1 MTRPPE
7 PRSRVRR
14 DIPATLAATLCL
26 SLLAPAIARAQ
37 GAERRPDYQPAA
49 VAVTGATIVASPE
62 QTIEDGTVVLR
73 GGLIEAVGPAL
84 EIEVPYDAETIE
96 GDGLVLYPG
105 FIDLYTTIGQD
116 ENVPRSATGLS
127 RPIPL
132 DEFPQASTP
141 PDNRNG
147 LTPEFRVSSALK
159 LEEGA
164 VRSRRNLGFTAL
176 LSAPSGAIATGQSA
190 LVSLGGLGRRESIV
204 SESVALHLNLANPR
218 GREYGLF
225 EAFGIRHDEHCAGHT
240 HSPQDEALIHLI
252 EEAMAA
258 AGPPDSGGYP
268 GALMGVIAHLRQAML
283 DAEYHHKLLEYARDK
298 GGPLPPFDPS
308 LDALYAARTGALPAW
323 WQAESQDAIHRALDL
338 AGEFGT
344 GAVLVGGRDAFEVI
358 DRLKERKTPVVLR
371 VDFPKEPEVPSEDEY
386 RRKPIAERDPPLREL
401 QQARARWDDRVGVAG
416 KLAEAGIPFA
426 FSSDGLNR
434 VDDFHAKVR
443 QAIAGGLDEA
453 DAIRALTLDAAQ
465 IAGVADRLGTIEPG
479 KLAHLVAWDGS
490 YGSKDSKPRYLFVD
504 GEKFEMNAGDRPR
517 NSARDEQDT
526 SDDDD
531 ESDDSDDEADESDD
545 EDDDSDDEDDDESEE
560 GEEAE
565 AESDEEP
572 FVDVATEFDEDRVP
586 SLTTGGNVLIK
597 DATIL
602 TVSNGTIPKGSILV
616 EDGKIA
622 AVGESIEA
630 PEGVTVID
638 AAGMVALPGII
649 DTHSHMAIEGGVNE
663 GSLSINP
670 EVRVKDVVTGD
681 DVTIFQAAAG
691 GVTAARLLHG
701 SANTIGGQDAV
712 IKLIYGKPA
721 RDLILR
727 DGPQGVKFALG
738 ENVTRKR
745 SSNPDRFP
753 FTRPGVEAVL
763 VRAFEEAR
771 AYQARRRAFADAVAA
786 GKDVSPFR
794 RDLRLEALA
803 DMLDGSIKIHSHCYR
818 ADEILMLLR
827 TAERYGMKVQSLQH
841 VLEGYKIAAEI
852 AAHGASSSTFSDWYA
867 YKVEAYDAIPHNAA
881 LLTEAGAAVCIKSDS
896 GEEVRHLYV
905 EAAKMVR
912 YGGVSED
919 QALAMITLNPAREL
933 GLDHRLGSIEVGKDA
948 DIALFNAHPLDG
960 FAQCQL
966 TLIDGDV
973 AFQRHHDDDGS
984 ILRPRAGSHEQMPQA
999 PEAVRAQQVEIPS
1012 NPDGVYALTNATIHP
1027 VSGPIIEGGTIIIEG
1042 ETIAEVGGAE
1052 TAVPEGA
1059 STIDLGGLD
1068 VWPGMIDS
1076 GSDLGLNEIGSI
1088 SATQDAQELA
1098 PYQPELRASVAIN
1111 ADSALIAANRLAGVL
1126 SGFVRPTGGTI
1137 SGQGAVVDLNG
1148 WVWSEMV
1155 LQDELALFVNVPP
1168 APPANLDDVLSR
1180 VSPQFAERYRER
1192 FRDREK
1198 RLDEFK
1204 GLFES
1209 ALRFDEVRRA
1219 ALERG
1224 EFPPVDP
1231 RLEALVPFARGE
1243 KPVVFAANG
1252 RGEILSALDL
1262 ADELGLKAIIS
1273 GGADAWKVAD
1283 RIKDAGVPVLV
1294 TGTHRNP
1301 GRNDPYDA
1309 AYANPAWLVEAGV
1322 KVAISSTGDASEVRN
1337 LPMEAAMAV
1346 AYGLPEEDA
1355 IKAVTLVPAEIFG
1368 VADQLGSI
1376 EPGKRANLVIAA
1388 GHLLQPTTEVKHLII
1403 GGRPVAPESRQTE
1416 LYERYRR
1423 RLSEIRDG
1431 TSPIGLVRE
1440 SGSPAPE
1447 VGETTF
1453 STDETSSENSQAES
1467 R

>member
-1 MTRPPE
+1 MT
-7 PRSRVRR
+7 
-14 DIPATLAATLCL
+14 AATLIVML
-26 SLLAPAIARAQ
+26 VAPAISRAQ
-37 GAERRPDYQPAA
+37 GLERRPDYRPAA
-49 VAVTGATIVASPE
+49 FAITGATIVASPDL
-62 QTIEDGTVVLR
+62 TIENGTVILR
-73 GGLIEAVGPAL
+73 NGLIEAVGPTTD
-84 EIEVPYDAETIE
+84 IEVPYDAETIDGE
-96 GDGLVLYPG
+96 GLFLYPG

-116 ENVPRSATGLS
+116 ENVPRSETGLS

-132 DEFPQASTP
+132 REFAQASTP

-147 LTPEFRVSSALK
+147 LTPEFRVASALK
-159 LEEGA
+159 LDESTVSA
-164 VRSRRNLGFTAL
+164 RRNLGFTTL
-176 LSAPSGAIATGQSA
+176 ISAPSGSIATGQSA
-190 LVSLGGLGRRESIV
+190 LVSLGGLGRRESII

-225 EAFGIRHDEHCAGHT
+225 DAFGIRHDEHCAGHT
-240 HSPQDEALIHLI
+240 HSPQDEVLIHLI

-268 GALMGVIAHLRQAML
+268 GALMGVVAHLRQAML
-283 DAEYHHKLLEYARDK
+283 DAEYHHKLLEFARDK

-308 LDALYAARTGALPAW
+308 LEALYAARTRALPAW
-323 WQAESQDAIHRALDL
+323 WQADSRDAIHRVLDL
-338 AGEFGT
+338 ADEFGT
-344 GAVLVGGRDAFEVI
+344 SAVLVGAQEASKVL
-358 DRLKERKTPVVLR
+358 DRLEATKTPVVLR
-371 VDFPKEPEVPSEDEY
+371 VDFSKEPEVPSEAEY
-386 RRKPIAERDPPLREL
+386 REKPLAERDPPLREL
-401 QQARARWDDRVGVAG
+401 QQSKARWNDRVGLAAT
-416 KLAEAGIPFA
+416 LAEAGIPFA

-434 VDDFHAKVR
+434 VGDFHAKVR
-443 QAIAGGLDEA
+443 EAISAGLDEA
-453 DAIRALTLDAAQ
+453 DAIKALTLDAAQ

-479 KLAHLVAWDGS
+479 KLGHLVAWDGS
-490 YGSKDSKPRYLFVD
+490 YASKDAKLRYLFVD
-504 GEKFEMNAGDRPR
+504 GAKFEMNAGERSS
-517 NSARDEQDT
+517 NSNRTAEEP
-526 SDDDD
+526 SD
-531 ESDDSDDEADESDD
+531 SS
-545 EDDDSDDEDDDESEE
+545 DDDESEDDAE
-560 GEEAE
+560 TKPEDDAQEEQEAE
-565 AESDEEP
+565 DEP
-572 FVDVATEFDEDRVP
+572 AFVDVATEFDEDRVP

-602 TVSNGTIPKGSILV
+602 TVSNGTIPKGSILIK
-616 EDGKIA
+616 DGKIA
-622 AVGESIEA
+622 EIGASVEA
-630 PEGVTVID
+630 PEDVTVLD
-638 AAGMVALPGII
+638 AKGMVALPGII

-712 IKLIYGKPA
+712 IKLVYGKAA
-721 RDLILR
+721 RDLIIQ

-745 SSNPDRFP
+745 DSRPDRFP

-763 VRAFEEAR
+763 IRAFEEAKD
-771 AYQARRRAFADAVAA
+771 YQARRRAFADAVAA

-803 DMLDGSIKIHSHCYR
+803 DMLDGTIKIHSHCYR

-841 VLEGYKIAAEI
+841 VLEGYKVAAEI
-852 AAHGASSSTFSDWYA
+852 AAHGASNSTFSDWYA

-966 TLIDGDV
+966 TLIDGEV
-973 AFQRHHDDDGS
+973 AFQRYHGEDKP
-984 ILRPRAGSHEQMPQA
+984 ILRPRPGSHEQMPQA
-999 PEAVRAQQVEIPS
+999 PEAIRAQQVEIAT
-1012 NPDGVYALTNATIHP
+1012 NADGLYALINATIHP
-1027 VSGPIIEGGTIIIEG
+1027 VTGPTIEGGTIVIKG

-1052 TAVPEGA
+1052 TAVPENA
-1059 STIDLGGLD
+1059 TTIDLGGLD

-1111 ADSALIAANRLAGVL
+1111 ADSALIAANRIAGVL

-1137 SGQGAVVDLNG
+1137 SGQGALIDLNG
-1148 WVWSEMV
+1148 WIWSEMV
-1155 LQDELALFVNVPP
+1155 QGDELALYVNVPP

-1180 VSPQFAERYRER
+1180 VSAQFAERYRER

-1204 GLFES
+1204 QLFRS
-1209 ALRFDEVRRA
+1209 ATRFDEIRQA
-1219 ALERG
+1219 ALDRG
-1224 EFPPVDP
+1224 ESPPVDP
-1231 RLEALVPFARGE
+1231 RLEALAPFARGE

-1262 ADELGLKAIIS
+1262 ADELGLKAILS

-1283 RIKDAGVPVLV
+1283 RIKEAGVPVLIA
-1294 TGTHRNP
+1294 GTHRNP

-1322 KVAISSTGDASEVRN
+1322 TVAISSTGDASEVRN

-1346 AYGLPEEDA
+1346 AYGLSEEDA

-1431 TSPIGLVRE
+1431 ISPIGLVRDAA
-1440 SGSPAPE
+1440 APPST
-1447 VGETTF
+1447 VGETDP
-1453 STDETSSENSQAES
+1453 SRDEPAKIES

>member
-7 PRSRVRR
+7 PRPPARSGR
-14 DIPATLAATLCL
+14 DTITAATLLCVLL
-26 SLLAPAIARAQ
+26 SPSISWAQ
-37 GAERRPDYQPAA
+37 GVERRPDYRPAA
-49 VAVTGATIVASPE
+49 FAITGATIVASPDR
-62 QTIEDGTVVLR
+62 TIEEGTVVLR
-73 GGLIEAVGPAL
+73 DGLIEAVGPTS
-84 EIEVPYDAETIE
+84 EIEVPYDAERIE
-96 GDGLVLYPG
+96 GEGLVLYSG

-132 DEFPQASTP
+132 REFAQASTP

-147 LTPEFRVSSALK
+147 LTPEFRVASALK
-159 LEEGA
+159 LDEST
-164 VRSRRNLGFTAL
+164 VQTRRKLGFTTL

-190 LVSLGGLGRRESIV
+190 LVSLSGFGRRESIV
-204 SESVALHLNLANPR
+204 SESVALHLNLASPR

-225 EAFGIRHDEHCAGHT
+225 DVFGIRHDEHCAGHT
-240 HSPQDEALIHLI
+240 HSPQDEVLIHLI

-283 DAEYHHKLLEYARDK
+283 DADYHHKLLEYAREK
-298 GGPLPPFDPS
+298 GGPLPPFDPG
-308 LDALYAARTGALPAW
+308 LEALHASRTGALPAW
-323 WQAESQDAIHRALDL
+323 WQADSRDAIHRVLDL
-338 AGEFGT
+338 AEEFGT
-344 GAVLVGGRDAFEVI
+344 GAVLVGGRDASKVL
-358 DRLKERKTPVVLR
+358 DRLNATKTPVVLR
-371 VDFPKEPEVPSEDEY
+371 VDFPKEPEVPSEAEY
-386 RRKPIAERDPPLREL
+386 REKPLAERDPPLREL
-401 QQARARWDDRVGVAG
+401 QQSKARWDERVELAG
-416 KLAEAGIPFA
+416 TLAEAGIPFA
-426 FSSDGLNR
+426 FSSNGLNR
-434 VDDFHAKVR
+434 VEDFHAKVR
-443 QAIAGGLDEA
+443 QAIDAGLDEA
-453 DAIRALTLDAAQ
+453 AAIKALTIDAAQ
-465 IAGVADRLGTIEPG
+465 IAGVSDRLGTLEPG
-479 KLAHLVAWDGS
+479 KLGHLVAWDGS
-490 YGSKDSKPRYLFVD
+490 YGSKDAKLRYLFVD
-504 GEKFEMNAGDRPR
+504 GAKFEMDAGNGPRPSSRNAQDRPDR
-517 NSARDEQDT
+517 
-526 SDDDD
+526 SDDDSTKD
-531 ESDDSDDEADESDD
+531 STESTSEGDSSEEPDEAEV
-545 EDDDSDDEDDDESEE
+545 
-560 GEEAE
+560 
-565 AESDEEP
+565 P

-586 SLTTGGNVLIK
+586 SLSTGGNVLIK
-597 DATIL
+597 DVTIL
-602 TVSNGTIPKGSILV
+602 TVSNGTIPKGSILIK
-616 EDGKIA
+616 DGKIA
-622 AVGESIEA
+622 EIGQSIEA
-630 PEGVTVID
+630 PEGLTVVD
-638 AAGMVALPGII
+638 AKGMVAFPGII
-649 DTHSHMAIEGGVNE
+649 DTHSHMAIEGGLNE
-663 GSLSINP
+663 SSLSINP
-670 EVRVKDVVTGD
+670 EVRVKDVVTSD
-681 DVTIFQAAAG
+681 DVTIYQGAAG

-712 IKLIYGKPA
+712 IKLVYGKAA
-721 RDLILR
+721 RDLIVR

-738 ENVTRKR
+738 ENVTQKR
-745 SSNPDRFP
+745 ESRPARFP
-753 FTRPGVEAVL
+753 YTRPGVEAVL

-771 AYQARRRAFADAVAA
+771 DYQARRRAFADAIAS
-786 GKDVSPFR
+786 GEDVSPFR

-803 DMLDGSIKIHSHCYR
+803 NILDGSIKIHSHCYR

-827 TAERYGMKVQSLQH
+827 VAERYGMKVQSLQH
-841 VLEGYKIAAEI
+841 VLEGYKVAAEI
-852 AAHGASSSTFSDWYA
+852 AAHGASNSTFSDWYA

-896 GEEVRHLYV
+896 GEEVRHLSV

-912 YGGVSED
+912 YGGVTED

-966 TLIDGDV
+966 TLIDGEV
-973 AFQRHHDDDGS
+973 AFQRYHGKDGP
-984 ILRPRAGSHEQMPQA
+984 ILRPRPGNHEQMPQSS
-999 PEAVRAQQVEIPS
+999 EAVRSQQVEIVA
-1012 NPDGVYALTNATIHP
+1012 NPDGMYALINATIHP
-1027 VSGPIIEGGTIIIEG
+1027 VTGPTIEGGTIIIKG
-1042 ETIAEVGGAE
+1042 DTIAEVGGAE

-1059 STIDLGGLD
+1059 STINLAGLD

-1111 ADSALIAANRLAGVL
+1111 ADSALIAANRIAGVL
-1126 SGFVRPTGGTI
+1126 SSFVRPTGGTI
-1137 SGQGAVVDLNG
+1137 SGQGALIDLNG

-1155 LQDELALFVNVPP
+1155 QHDELALYVNVPP
-1168 APPANLDDVLSR
+1168 APPANLEDVLSR
-1180 VSPQFAERYRER
+1180 VSADFANRYRER

-1198 RLDEFK
+1198 RLNEFK
-1204 GLFES
+1204 QLFRS
-1209 ALRFDEVRRA
+1209 ATRFDEIRRT

-1231 RLEALVPFARGE
+1231 RLEALVPYARGE

-1262 ADELGLKAIIS
+1262 SDELNLKAIIS
-1273 GGADAWKVAD
+1273 GGADAWKVAG
-1283 RIKDAGVPVLV
+1283 RIKESGVPVLI

-1322 KVAISSTGDASEVRN
+1322 TVAITSTGDASEVRN

-1346 AYGLPEEDA
+1346 AYGLSEEDA
-1355 IKAVTLVPAEIFG
+1355 VKAVTLVPAKIFG
-1368 VADQLGSI
+1368 VDDQLGSI
-1376 EPGKRANLVIAA
+1376 EPGKRANLIISA
-1388 GHLLQPTTEVKHLII
+1388 GHLLQPTSEVKHLII
-1403 GGRPVAPESRQTE
+1403 RGRPVAPESRQTE

-1431 TSPIGLVRE
+1431 SSPIGLVRD
-1440 SGSPAPE
+1440 SATPAMK
-1447 VGETTF
+1447 VGEMNRQADEPP
-1453 STDETSSENSQAES
+1453 STDSEADS